1 MDIIRAKRIGDER
14 DNRQRT
20 PETRIVLE
28 IRATKRSDATLV
40 WLSLPDDA
48 SAQPWGEDA

>member
-1 MDIIRAKRIGDER
+1 MDIIRATRIGDER

-20 PETRIVLE
+20 SETRIVLD
-28 IRATKRSDATLV
+28 IRATKRRDAKLV

-48 SAQPWGEDA
+48 SAQRWAEDA